1 MELTSRDSH
10 SRGGHSKQLEKWDG
24 SPGTNFNRP
33 ASPNN
38 QLIGTEQE
46 MMFEMEKLD
55 EALRFDS
62 FTLSH
67 RKFFSSSK
75 SKEKYIHTHR
85 SGLQSAGIGK
95 TP

>member
-1 MELTSRDSH
+1 MELTSHDSH

-24 SPGTNFNRP
+24 SPGTNFSRP

-38 QLIGTEQE
+38 QFIGTEQE
-46 MMFEMEKLD
+46 MMSEMEKLD

-67 RKFFSSSK
+67 RKFFFFSK
-75 SKEKYIHTHR
+75 SKEK
-85 SGLQSAGIGK
+85 
-95 TP
+95 

>member
-1 MELTSRDSH
+1 MELTSHDSH
-10 SRGGHSKQLEKWDG
+10 SHILYGGHSQQLEKWDG

-38 QLIGTEQE
+38 QFIGTEQE

-67 RKFFSSSK
+67 RKFFFF
-75 SKEKYIHTHR
+75 
-85 SGLQSAGIGK
+85 
-95 TP
+95 